1 MNDTKGKA
9 AGAGFCELLGIVF
22 IVLKLTKTITWPW
35 VWVLSPIWLPVV
47 VYLAVVAIL
56 ALWVNWK
63 KRKKDE

>member
-9 AGAGFCELLGIVF
+9 AGAGFCDLLGIVF

-35 VWVLSPIWLPVV
+35 VWVLSPIWIPMA
-47 VYLAVVAIL
+47 VYLTVVAIL